1 MYTRTHVYMYT
12 CTQGVYPRGKPLVR
26 CAVIRSDGRPNR
38 CSVLQ
43 RFFCHA
49 KVGLPLLFQC
59 ITPSLR
65 GIHAWCPV
73 RSRIQCALAG
83 WLPSGCPPSRP
94 PVGGS
99 PAHHPRRRSVR
110 AALSRLPRHFVPTSP
125 PSGCPHRPPSSRVE
139 CMMCGSGVRA
149 LAGCAPVHS
158 LRYRFVRSARPPS
171 QRFGV
176 PRGSVC
182 VRWLAVRPFAHCAI
196 ASFAPPAH
204 PASVWKMLSI

>member
-1 MYTRTHVYMYT
+1 M
-12 CTQGVYPRGKPLVR
+12 C
-26 CAVIRSDGRPNR
+26 CAFIRSGGRPNR

-43 RFFCHA
+43 RFFCHE
-49 KVGLPLLFQC
+49 KVGFPALFQR
-59 ITPSLR
+59 ITPSSR

-73 RSRIQCALAG
+73 RSRMQCGPVAC
-83 WLPSGCPPSRP
+83 LPSGCPPSRP

-110 AALSRLPRHFVPTSP
+110 AALGRLPRRFAPTSP
-125 PSGCPHRPPSSRVE
+125 PSGCPHRPPSTRVE
-139 CMMCGSGVRA
+139 CMMRVSGVRA

-176 PRGSVC
+176 PRGSVG

-204 PASVWKMLSI
+204 PASVSRMYPIR